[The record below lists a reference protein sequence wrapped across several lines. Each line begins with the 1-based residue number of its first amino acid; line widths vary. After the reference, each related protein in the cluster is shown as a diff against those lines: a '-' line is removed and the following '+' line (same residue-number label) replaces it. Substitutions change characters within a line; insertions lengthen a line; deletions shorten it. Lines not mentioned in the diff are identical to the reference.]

1 MQDKPLDPVEMEFAA
16 LYPAT
21 DDPIGLFVSLFDPAR
36 VLSLD
41 DVACALAEYIAR
53 PEVKL
58 EMYVQKRI
66 RQSWSTYWQQYG
78 VSRVPPERYEELDP
92 IWAEAGET
100 PAPGE
105 WMQ

>member
-1 MQDKPLDPVEMEFAA
+1 MQDKQLTAVEMEFAA

-36 VLSLD
+36 ILSLD
-41 DVACALAEYIAR
+41 DAACALAGYLAR

-58 EMYVQKRI
+58 EIYVQERI
-66 RQSWSTYWQQYG
+66 RQSWGDYWQRYG
-78 VSRVPPERYEELDP
+78 LSRVPPERYDEIDA